1 MELWHT
7 LLLALAAL
15 RALASSD
22 PYQALAIVI
31 QAMSH
36 VPERRFESPVNAMA
50 ANVDRF
56 GLVIGYEP
64 VCPADTTLGKGR
76 ESRIVWYGDR
86 PNPGRGREDNRKTK
100 YSGHRL
106 EGVKG
111 KHSQVFSPVMRN
123 LSQVGDK

>member
-64 VCPADTTLGKGR
+64 V
-76 ESRIVWYGDR
+76 
-86 PNPGRGREDNRKTK
+86 
-100 YSGHRL
+100 
-106 EGVKG
+106 
-111 KHSQVFSPVMRN
+111 
-123 LSQVGDK
+123 